1 MKQIILRVPYDT
13 TADQGGPCLGRLA
26 LVWAGYGS
34 LVALVWRVLPDDPAA
49 GAAAWAI
56 ALLGGLALAAWT
68 MEV

>member
-1 MKQIILRVPYDT
+1 
-13 TADQGGPCLGRLA
+13 LGRLA

-34 LVALVWRVLPDDPAA
+34 LVALVWRVLPDDAAA